1 MVRGYFDDSGSHTS
15 SDIVVMAGLFGYS
28 NQWDYLSKLWAKKIA
43 DPCPGKLPLPR
54 FHMAACQAGDEEF
67 LGWKRIECDFLVD
80 ELIEIIHK
88 VGVYGFGCA
97 MPRKHY
103 DALITGEQRRAS
115 GNAETICIINCF
127 VKLIEFAKY
136 ITPDKEIAF
145 IFDDRP
151 QQKRNVQRI
160 CEVYQSAKQEG
171 VEIVSATFA
180 SSKKILPLQAAD
192 LLAWE
197 IYQDSLD
204 SLAGR
209 TEKEGPRRRQLR
221 KLIEP
226 GRVRVEF
233 CSPENVRK
241 LAEKHVDPS
250 LLSEIANH
258 VDFK

>member
-1 MVRGYFDDSGSHTS
+1 MLRGYFDDSGSHPN
-15 SDIVVMAGLFGYS
+15 SDIVVMAGLFGYP
-28 NQWDYLSKLWAKKIA
+28 NQWDYLAELWAKKLA
-43 DPCPGKLPLPR
+43 DPCPGKPPLSR
-54 FHMAACQAGDEEF
+54 FHMAPCQAGDEEF
-67 LGWKRIECDFLVD
+67 LGWKRVECDFLVD
-80 ELIEIIHK
+80 ELIKIIRK
-88 VGVYGFGCA
+88 TAVYGFGCA

-103 DALITGEQRRAS
+103 DALIIGEHRRAS

-127 VKLIEFAKY
+127 VKLIQFAQD
-136 ITPDKEIAF
+136 ITPDKEAAF

-151 QQKRNVQRI
+151 EQKRNVQKI
-160 CEVYQSAKQEG
+160 YEVYQDLKQEG
-171 VEIVSATFA
+171 IEITSATFA

-221 KLIEP
+221 KMVET
-226 GRVRVEF
+226 GRIRVEF

-241 LAEKHVDPS
+241 LAQHHVDPA
-250 LLSEIANH
+250 LLSQIADH